1 MIIPNPNL
9 LLSNLI
15 SNRRI
20 FAGYSIAFGIIST
33 LAIFTNLTTTCTIKS
48 DLMISDPLVVSGSSQ
63 FSSSLELLGFSNRT
77 DESTLAKL
85 LMSDLVL
92 TGLSQEIQKDKVLA
106 KTNFA
111 KNLQKHLNGFDSTPP
126 IKIKQNRGDR
136 FQDLSIFSLFFE
148 TDRSNRDTL
157 NKVIMDYYVDFSV
170 GYKKQLLDESEQYL
184 ADQRKRMSNEYKQ
197 VTTSLINIRRQF
209 DGLAPQT
216 NLELLTQNLSLL
228 KELQIQFKF
237 GSYFDATLAKK
248 DGNDIQ
254 IREFIANLSN
264 KSVLLTS
271 TFYEALLDY
280 HKKLANYI
288 QAKSIYQPT
297 SNNYQAAKSLRD
309 QSLAALQNIIVVP
322 RDIADQLPSSL
333 LGIEILQ
340 NTAQLEISKTSY
352 DQEFLD
358 ESEKLRAGIIKSAK
372 MSPKYIELEAKS
384 QSLLQIM
391 AEYDKVIEKVR
402 IDSAKGFS
410 GWRYLSSKSMCN
422 DFPLWLLIVLAIPI
436 PLFIMNCRINIIPT

>member
-1 MIIPNPNL
+1 M
-9 LLSNLI
+9 
-15 SNRRI
+15 
-20 FAGYSIAFGIIST
+20 
-33 LAIFTNLTTTCTIKS
+33 
-48 DLMISDPLVVSGSSQ
+48 
-63 FSSSLELLGFSNRT
+63 
-77 DESTLAKL
+77 
-85 LMSDLVL
+85 
-92 TGLSQEIQKDKVLA
+92 
-106 KTNFA
+106 
-111 KNLQKHLNGFDSTPP
+111 
-126 IKIKQNRGDR
+126 
-136 FQDLSIFSLFFE
+136 
-148 TDRSNRDTL
+148 
-157 NKVIMDYYVDFSV
+157 
-170 GYKKQLLDESEQYL
+170 QLLQ
-184 ADQRKRMSNEYKQ
+184 
-197 VTTSLINIRRQF
+197 
-209 DGLAPQT
+209 
-216 NLELLTQNLSLL
+216 
-228 KELQIQFKF
+228 
-237 GSYFDATLAKK
+237 K

-297 SNNYQAAKSLRD
+297 SNNYRAAKSLRD
-309 QSLAALQNIIVVP
+309 QSLAALQNIIVLP

-422 DFPLWLLIVLAIPI
+422 DFPLWLLIVLAIPCHY
-436 PLFIMNCRINIIPT
+436 LLRIAA